1 MKYLIC
7 RDVYEDYDDSIIYIS
22 TEETTEKND
31 LVVYNGYNR
40 PSLAKVINFMDELTA
55 ITSDYHFEPAIKV
68 VSMKAYMEKR
78 ATEIKKAKLVKLMK
92 EQMEIQVKKLEKKM
106 QEAAKRLDFVEA
118 ALLRDEMLRM
128 KANLC

>member
-7 RDVYEDYDDSIIYIS
+7 KDVYEDYDDAIMYIS
-22 TEETTEKND
+22 TEENVEKND

-55 ITSDYHFEPAIKV
+55 ITSDYAFEEAIKV

-92 EQMEIQVKKLEKKM
+92 EQIEIQKLEDTLKKNS
-106 QEAAKRLDFVEA
+106 ECN
-118 ALLRDEMLRM
+118 DEMAKLFAQY
-128 KANLC
+128 KQLSEE

>member
-7 RDVYEDYDDSIIYIS
+7 RDVYEDYDDSIMYIS
-22 TEETTEKND
+22 TEETVEKND

-78 ATEIKKAKLVKLMK
+78 ATEIKKAKLIKLMK
-92 EQMEIQVKKLEKKM
+92 EQMEIQKLEDTLKKNSECNEEM
-106 QEAAKRLDFVEA
+106 AKLFAQYKE
-118 ALLRDEMLRM
+118 L
-128 KANLC
+128 NQ

>member
-7 RDVYEDYDDSIIYIS
+7 KDVYEDYDDAIMYIS
-22 TEETTEKND
+22 TEENVEKND

-55 ITSDYHFEPAIKV
+55 ITSDYAFEEAIKV

-92 EQMEIQVKKLEKKM
+92 EQIEIQKLE
-106 QEAAKRLDFVEA
+106 DT
-118 ALLRDEMLRM
+118 LRKNSECNDEMAKLFAQY
-128 KANLC
+128 KQLSEE

>member
-40 PSLAKVINFMDELTA
+40 PSLAKVINFVDELTA

-92 EQMEIQVKKLEKKM
+92 EQMEIQKLEDTLKKNSECNEEM
-106 QEAAKRLDFVEA
+106 AKLFAQYKE
-118 ALLRDEMLRM
+118 L
-128 KANLC
+128 NQ

>member
-22 TEETTEKND
+22 TEENAEKND

-92 EQMEIQVKKLEKKM
+92 EQMEIQKLEDTLKKNSECNEEM
-106 QEAAKRLDFVEA
+106 AKLFAQYKE
-118 ALLRDEMLRM
+118 L
-128 KANLC
+128 NQ

>member
-7 RDVYEDYDDSIIYIS
+7 RDVYEDYDDSIMYIS
-22 TEETTEKND
+22 TEETVEKND

-92 EQMEIQVKKLEKKM
+92 EQMEIQKLEDTLKKNSECNEEM
-106 QEAAKRLDFVEA
+106 AKLFAQYKE
-118 ALLRDEMLRM
+118 L
-128 KANLC
+128 NQ

>member
-55 ITSDYHFEPAIKV
+55 ITSDIYFIKSIKV
-68 VSMKAYMEKR
+68 VSMKAYMERR
-78 ATEIKKAKLVKLMK
+78 ANEIKKAKLVKLMK
-92 EQMEIQVKKLEKKM
+92 EQMEIQKLEDTLKKNSECNEEM
-106 QEAAKRLDFVEA
+106 AKLFAQYKE
-118 ALLRDEMLRM
+118 L
-128 KANLC
+128 NQ

>member
-7 RDVYEDYDDSIIYIS
+7 KDVYEDYDDAIMYIS
-22 TEETTEKND
+22 TEESVEKND

-55 ITSDYHFEPAIKV
+55 ITSDYAFEEAIKV

-92 EQMEIQVKKLEKKM
+92 EQIEIQKLE
-106 QEAAKRLDFVEA
+106 DT
-118 ALLRDEMLRM
+118 LRKNSECNDEMAKLFAQY
-128 KANLC
+128 KQLSEE

>member
-40 PSLAKVINFMDELTA
+40 PSLAKVINFMDELSA
-55 ITSDYHFEPAIKV
+55 ITSDYHFEEAIKV

-78 ATEIKKAKLVKLMK
+78 AKEIQKAKLVKLMK
-92 EQMEIQVKKLEKKM
+92 EQMEIQKLEDTLKKNSECNEEM
-106 QEAAKRLDFVEA
+106 AKLFAQYKE
-118 ALLRDEMLRM
+118 L
-128 KANLC
+128 NG

>member
-7 RDVYEDYDDSIIYIS
+7 KDVYEDYDHAIMYIS
-22 TEETTEKND
+22 TEENVEKND

-55 ITSDYHFEPAIKV
+55 ITSDYAFEEAIKV

-92 EQMEIQVKKLEKKM
+92 EQIEIQKLE
-106 QEAAKRLDFVEA
+106 DT
-118 ALLRDEMLRM
+118 LRKNSECNDEMAKLFAQY
-128 KANLC
+128 KQLSEE

>member
-7 RDVYEDYDDSIIYIS
+7 RDVYEDYDDSIMYIS

-92 EQMEIQVKKLEKKM
+92 EQMEIQKLEDTLKKNSECNEEM
-106 QEAAKRLDFVEA
+106 AKLFAQYKE
-118 ALLRDEMLRM
+118 L
-128 KANLC
+128 NQ

>member
-92 EQMEIQVKKLEKKM
+92 EQMEIQKLEDTLKKNSECNEEM
-106 QEAAKRLDFVEA
+106 AKLFAQYKE
-118 ALLRDEMLRM
+118 L
-128 KANLC
+128 NQ

>member
-22 TEETTEKND
+22 TEENVEKND
-31 LVVYNGYNR
+31 LVVYNGYSR
-40 PSLAKVINFMDELTA
+40 PSLAKVINFMDELSA
-55 ITSDYHFEPAIKV
+55 ITSDHHFEEAIKV

-92 EQMEIQVKKLEKKM
+92 EQMEIQKLEDTLKKNSECNEEM
-106 QEAAKRLDFVEA
+106 AKLFAQYKE
-118 ALLRDEMLRM
+118 L
-128 KANLC
+128 NQ